1 MAPCPFGEIGNR
13 QYTASQDGIAR
24 ASATTLAFSH
34 ARNSVANFM
43 VNQAYGF
50 DSMSNETRARYEDLL
65 AAYDH
70 GILVGN
76 LLGNL
81 TSPSGDLDGL
91 ANIAKGTMELARLS
105 GGRLENLKGWRE
117 SLDWYLE
124 EMTDVDLKALT
135 EGVLSSANAW
145 RALMEQIFRHDAG
158 SQAMEL
164 LLKVMA
170 AVGHEMVPRMHSRLI
185 VDFLNDMLAMA
196 NDTKDHAKIAERL
209 ALLGELSQGNLA
221 SLKGMQ
227 ESLFSY
233 VKELNDSDFYNLY
246 FGWGSDDVEVI
257 LDKISKNV
265 DDPSRRR
272 ALQALDCIRDAL
284 KVRGLKNVRESWT
297 QLGELL
303 SVDKTDRQDLKES
316 LLHVCKW
323 LYPADDTYETLSEEQ
338 QNKVRIIMQEEK
350 LNERLMALDEDNTDE
365 AKQTS
370 VRLKEFHA
378 WAKAIVQKPDPSV

>member
-1 MAPCPFGEIGNR
+1 M
-13 QYTASQDGIAR
+13 D
-24 ASATTLAFSH
+24 
-34 ARNSVANFM
+34 
-43 VNQAYGF
+43 
-50 DSMSNETRARYEDLL
+50 
-65 AAYDH
+65 
-70 GILVGN
+70 
-76 LLGNL
+76 
-81 TSPSGDLDGL
+81 
-91 ANIAKGTMELARLS
+91 K
-105 GGRLENLKGWRE
+105 LKGGRE

-185 VDFLNDMLAMA
+185 VDFLNDMQAMA
-196 NDTKDHAKIAERL
+196 NDTKDHARIAERL

-227 ESLFSY
+227 ESLSSY
-233 VKELNDSDFYNLY
+233 VKELNGSDFCNLY

-303 SVDKTDRQDLKES
+303 SVDKTDRQDLRES

-350 LNERLMALDEDNTDE
+350 LNECLMALDEDNTDE